1 MEAPTK
7 PTTSSLFEV
16 YLRLRPSFA
25 PNAERFLDVDAAGD
39 KAAPTHI
46 TIHPPALDQRRKAVE
61 TFKFTRVFGE
71 DATQLDLFHGTGLDS
86 MMQGVLGAEGREGR
100 DGLFATLGVTGSGKS
115 HTILG
120 SRSQRG
126 LTQLAL
132 DVLYQNLGDQLTS
145 TRRDRLA
152 LQSLF
157 ASDVSEAHM
166 SAANQYLESIYGDG
180 LDTRA
185 HSRAQS
191 RAATPLMVRPASPTK
206 SPATS
211 PTKSPS
217 KPGLYPHLN
226 PQQSCTITPSC
237 IACSHKG
244 NHRHSCAK
252 APQHPSIFSFLQR
265 PLTTHQAKT
274 QPPKDVSFASNS
286 RPSSAMA
293 PRRHMPRVSTMP
305 QFPIVQGT
313 DLDVDQTAEFA
324 IVVSMYEVYNDR
336 IFDLLAGSAAYQPSK
351 TATAKRR
358 HLLYKSTE
366 HSPDRKVVAGL
377 RKVVCE
383 NLDEAL
389 LVLETGL
396 TERRVAG
403 TGSNAVSSRSHGFFC
418 VEVKKRLAGAA
429 TSNWSSSAL
438 TIVDLAG
445 SERAR
450 AAKTAGST
458 LAEAG
463 KINESLMYL
472 GQCMQMQSDN
482 ADPTKSSNIVPF
494 RQCKLT
500 ELLFSN
506 SFPSSSSSAHQT
518 RSSKPPQKG
527 IMIVTAD
534 PLGDYN
540 ATSQIL
546 RYSALAREVTVP
558 RIPSYTSTMVPLARP
573 GTSASGRLTPSN
585 PAANDAA
592 LESALS
598 ELTLLRQDLE
608 LTQIRL
614 EEEIQRRREAESSWL
629 TAETRLENLELEL
642 RDEIW
647 EEFEQQLESERRRY
661 HAAREAEQDHVE
673 SHLDKKL
680 EILTRGLGDVQVCED
695 EEVEGGDKIAELQDE
710 NARLRDRLA
719 AFERE
724 KENTSPVRKMRVL
737 KPRKWEGKEEFG
749 VGLFG
754 GSP

>member
-25 PNAERFLDVDAAGD
+25 PNAERFLDVDAAGE

-46 TIHPPALDQRRKAVE
+46 TIHPPAHDQRRKAVE
-61 TFKFTRVFGE
+61 TFKFTRVFE
-71 DATQLDLFHGTGLDS
+71 EEATQLDLFHGTGLGS

-132 DVLYQNLGDQLTS
+132 DVLYQNLGDQLIS
-145 TRRDRLA
+145 TRRDHVA

-166 SAANQYLESIYGDG
+166 SAANQYLESIYGDAPS
-180 LDTRA
+180 DTRA

-191 RAATPLMVRPASPTK
+191 RAATPLMVRPT
-206 SPATS
+206 
-211 PTKSPS
+211 SPS
-217 KPGLYPHLN
+217 KQGLYPTLN
-226 PQQSCTITPSC
+226 HQSCITTTSCTACANGSRHVTSCTNKPPS
-237 IACSHKG
+237 S
-244 NHRHSCAK
+244 SSSSS
-252 APQHPSIFSFLQR
+252 SIFSFLQR
-265 PLTTHQAKT
+265 PVTRSHAKT
-274 QPPKDVSFASNS
+274 QPQKDVSFMSNP

-293 PRRHMPRVSTMP
+293 PKRHMPRVSSMP

-324 IVVSMYEVYNDR
+324 VVVSMYEVYNDR

-366 HSPDRKVVAGL
+366 QSPDRKVVAGL

-506 SFPSSSSSAHQT
+506 SFPSSSSSHHLA
-518 RSSKPPQKG
+518 RSPKPPQKG

-558 RIPSYTSTMVPLARP
+558 RVPSYTSTMIPLARP
-573 GTSASGRLTPSN
+573 GTAASGRLTPST
-585 PAANDAA
+585 PAPMDAA
-592 LESALS
+592 LETALS
-598 ELTLLRQDLE
+598 ELALLRQDLE
-608 LTQIRL
+608 LTQLRL
-614 EEEIQRRREAESSWL
+614 EEETQRRKEAESSWL
-629 TAETRLENLELEL
+629 TAEQRLENLELEL

-647 EEFEQQLESERRRY
+647 EEFESQLESERRRY
-661 HAAREAEQDHVE
+661 HAAREAEQEHVE
-673 SHLDKKL
+673 QHLDKKL
-680 EILTRGLGDVQVCED
+680 EILTRGLGEVEVCED
-695 EEVEGGDKIAELQDE
+695 EEAEGDEKIAELEDE
-710 NARLRDRLA
+710 NQRLREKLQA
-719 AFERE
+719 VERE
-724 KENTSPVRKMRVL
+724 KENQSPVRKMRVL

>member
-1 MEAPTK
+1 MMEAPTK

-25 PNAERFLDVDAAGD
+25 PNAERFLDVDAADD

-46 TIHPPALDQRRKAVE
+46 TIHPPAHDQRRKAVE
-61 TFKFTRVFGE
+61 TFKFTRVFE
-71 DATQLDLFHGTGLDS
+71 EEATQLDLFHGTGLGS

-132 DVLYQNLGDQLTS
+132 DVLYQNLGDQLIS
-145 TRRDRLA
+145 TRRDQVA

-157 ASDVSEAHM
+157 ASDTSEAHM
-166 SAANQYLESIYGDG
+166 SAANQYLESIYGDAPS
-180 LDTRA
+180 DARS

-191 RAATPLMVRPASPTK
+191 RAATPLMVRQT
-206 SPATS
+206 
-211 PTKSPS
+211 SPS
-217 KPGLYPHLN
+217 KQGL
-226 PQQSCTITPSC
+226 S
-237 IACSHKG
+237 
-244 NHRHSCAK
+244 
-252 APQHPSIFSFLQR
+252 
-265 PLTTHQAKT
+265 QAKT
-274 QPPKDVSFASNS
+274 QPPKDISFVSNP

-293 PRRHMPRVSTMP
+293 PKRHMPRVSSMP
-305 QFPIVQGT
+305 QFPIIQDT
-313 DLDVDQTAEFA
+313 NLDVDQTSEFA

-418 VEVKKRLAGAA
+418 VEVKKRLAGTA

-482 ADPTKSSNIVPF
+482 ADPTKASNIVPF

-506 SFPSSSSSAHQT
+506 SFPSSSSSHQI
-518 RSSKPPQKG
+518 RSPKPPQKG

-585 PAANDAA
+585 PAASDAA
-592 LESALS
+592 LESALA
-598 ELTLLRQDLE
+598 ELALLRQDLE
-608 LTQIRL
+608 LAQLRL
-614 EEEIQRRREAESSWL
+614 EEETQRRKEAESSWL
-629 TAETRLENLELEL
+629 TAENRLESLELEL

-647 EEFEQQLESERRRY
+647 EEFESQLESERRRY
-661 HAAREAEQDHVE
+661 HAAREAEQEHVDQ
-673 SHLDKKL
+673 HLDRKV
-680 EILTRGLGDVQVCED
+680 EILTRGLSEVQVRED
-695 EEVEGGDKIAELQDE
+695 SDAEGEEKIAELEEE
-710 NARLRDRLA
+710 NARLREKVQ

-724 KENTSPVRKMRVL
+724 KENQSPVRKMRVL

>member
-25 PNAERFLDVDAAGD
+25 PNAERFLDVDAAAE

-46 TIHPPALDQRRKAVE
+46 TIHPPAHDQRRKAVE
-61 TFKFTRVFGE
+61 TFKFTRVFE
-71 DATQLDLFHGTGLDS
+71 EEATQLDLFHGTGLGS

-132 DVLYQNLGDQLTS
+132 DVLYQNLGDQLIS
-145 TRRDRLA
+145 TRRDHVA

-166 SAANQYLESIYGDG
+166 SAANQYLESIYGDAPS
-180 LDTRA
+180 DTRA

-191 RAATPLMVRPASPTK
+191 RAATPLM
-206 SPATS
+206 
-211 PTKSPS
+211 
-217 KPGLYPHLN
+217 
-226 PQQSCTITPSC
+226 
-237 IACSHKG
+237 
-244 NHRHSCAK
+244 
-252 APQHPSIFSFLQR
+252 
-265 PLTTHQAKT
+265 
-274 QPPKDVSFASNS
+274 DVSFMSNP

-293 PRRHMPRVSTMP
+293 PKRHMPRVSSMP

-366 HSPDRKVVAGL
+366 QSPDRKVVAGL

-383 NLDEAL
+383 DLDEAL

-506 SFPSSSSSAHQT
+506 SFPSSSSSHHLA
-518 RSSKPPQKG
+518 RSPKPPQKG

-558 RIPSYTSTMVPLARP
+558 RVPSYTSTMIPLARP
-573 GTSASGRLTPSN
+573 GTAASGRLTPST
-585 PAANDAA
+585 PAPMDAA
-592 LESALS
+592 LETALA
-598 ELTLLRQDLE
+598 ELALLRQDLE
-608 LTQIRL
+608 LTQLRL
-614 EEEIQRRREAESSWL
+614 EEETQRRKEAESSWL
-629 TAETRLENLELEL
+629 TAEQRLENLELEL

-647 EEFEQQLESERRRY
+647 EEFESQLESERRRY
-661 HAAREAEQDHVE
+661 HAAREAEQEHVE
-673 SHLDKKL
+673 QHLDKKL
-680 EILTRGLGDVQVCED
+680 EILTRGLGEVEVCED
-695 EEVEGGDKIAELQDE
+695 EEAEGDEKIAELEDE
-710 NARLRDRLA
+710 NQRLREKLQ

-724 KENTSPVRKMRVL
+724 KENQSPVRKMRVL

>member
-25 PNAERFLDVDAAGD
+25 PNAERFLDVDAADD

-46 TIHPPALDQRRKAVE
+46 TIHAPAHDQRRKAVE
-61 TFKFTRVFGE
+61 TFKFTRVFE
-71 DATQLDLFHGTGLDS
+71 EEATQLDLFHGTGLDS

-132 DVLYQNLGDQLTS
+132 DVLYQNLGDQLIS
-145 TRRDRLA
+145 TRRDQLA
-152 LQSLF
+152 LQSVF
-157 ASDVSEAHM
+157 ASDTSEAHM
-166 SAANQYLESIYGDG
+166 SAANQYLESIYGDAPS
-180 LDTRA
+180 DARA

-191 RAATPLMVRPASPTK
+191 RAATPLMVRPS
-206 SPATS
+206 
-211 PTKSPS
+211 SPS
-217 KPGLYPHLN
+217 KQGLYPNLN
-226 PQQSCTITPSC
+226 HQSCISTTSC
-237 IACSHKG
+237 IACSTKS
-244 NHRHSCAK
+244 NQRHSCVQK
-252 APQHPSIFSFLQR
+252 PQSSSFFSFLQR
-265 PLTTHQAKT
+265 PVTTSQAKT
-274 QPPKDVSFASNS
+274 QPQKDISFVSNP

-293 PRRHMPRVSTMP
+293 PKRHMPRVSSMP

-506 SFPSSSSSAHQT
+506 SFPSSSSSHHI
-518 RSSKPPQKG
+518 RSPKPPQKG

-558 RIPSYTSTMVPLARP
+558 RIPSYTSTMIPLARP

-592 LESALS
+592 LESALA
-598 ELTLLRQDLE
+598 ELALLRQDLE

-614 EEEIQRRREAESSWL
+614 EEETQRRKEAESSWL
-629 TAETRLENLELEL
+629 TAENRLESLELEL

-647 EEFEQQLESERRRY
+647 EEFESQLESERRRY
-661 HAAREAEQDHVE
+661 HAAREAEQEHVDQ
-673 SHLDKKL
+673 HLDKKL
-680 EILTRGLGDVQVCED
+680 EILTRGLSEVEVCED
-695 EEVEGGDKIAELQDE
+695 GDAEGDEKIAELEEE
-710 NARLRDRLA
+710 NERLREKVQ

-724 KENTSPVRKMRVL
+724 KENQSPVRKMRVL

>member
-25 PNAERFLDVDAAGD
+25 PNAERFLDVDAADD

-46 TIHPPALDQRRKAVE
+46 TIHPPAHDQRRKAVE
-61 TFKFTRVFGE
+61 TFKFTRVFE
-71 DATQLDLFHGTGLDS
+71 EEATQLDLFHGTGLGS

-132 DVLYQNLGDQLTS
+132 DVLYQNLGDQLIS
-145 TRRDRLA
+145 TRRDQVA
-152 LQSLF
+152 LQSVF
-157 ASDVSEAHM
+157 ASDTSEAHM
-166 SAANQYLESIYGDG
+166 SAANQYLESIYGDAPS
-180 LDTRA
+180 DTRS

-191 RAATPLMVRPASPTK
+191 RAATPLMVRPT
-206 SPATS
+206 
-211 PTKSPS
+211 SPS
-217 KPGLYPHLN
+217 KQAL
-226 PQQSCTITPSC
+226 S
-237 IACSHKG
+237 
-244 NHRHSCAK
+244 
-252 APQHPSIFSFLQR
+252 
-265 PLTTHQAKT
+265 QAKT
-274 QPPKDVSFASNS
+274 QPQKDMSFVSNP

-293 PRRHMPRVSTMP
+293 PKRHMPRVSSMP
-305 QFPIVQGT
+305 QFPIIQDT
-313 DLDVDQTAEFA
+313 NLDVDQTSEFA

-482 ADPTKSSNIVPF
+482 ADPTKASNIVPF

-506 SFPSSSSSAHQT
+506 SFPSNQI
-518 RSSKPPQKG
+518 RSPKPPQKG

-585 PAANDAA
+585 PAAGDAA
-592 LESALS
+592 LENALA
-598 ELTLLRQDLE
+598 ELALLRQDLE
-608 LTQIRL
+608 LAQLRL
-614 EEEIQRRREAESSWL
+614 EEETQRRKEAESSWL
-629 TAETRLENLELEL
+629 TAETRLESLELEL

-647 EEFEQQLESERRRY
+647 EEFESQLESERRRY
-661 HAAREAEQDHVE
+661 HAAREAEQEHVDQ
-673 SHLDKKL
+673 HLDKKL
-680 EILTRGLGDVQVCED
+680 EILTRGLGEVQVRED
-695 EEVEGGDKIAELQDE
+695 SDAEGEEKIAELEEE
-710 NARLRDRLA
+710 NARLREKVQ

-724 KENTSPVRKMRVL
+724 KENQSPVRKMRVL

>member
-1 MEAPTK
+1 MKAPTK

-25 PNAERFLDVDAAGD
+25 PNAERFLDVDAAD
-39 KAAPTHI
+39 EKAAPTHI
-46 TIHPPALDQRRKAVE
+46 TIHPPAHDQRRKAVE
-61 TFKFTRVFGE
+61 TFKFTRVFE
-71 DATQLDLFHGTGLDS
+71 EEATQLDLFHGTGLGS

-132 DVLYQNLGDQLTS
+132 DVLYQNLGDQLIS
-145 TRRDRLA
+145 TRRDQLA
-152 LQSLF
+152 LQSVF
-157 ASDVSEAHM
+157 ASDTSEAHM
-166 SAANQYLESIYGDG
+166 SAANQYLESIYGDAPS
-180 LDTRA
+180 DARS

-191 RAATPLMVRPASPTK
+191 RAATPLMVRPT
-206 SPATS
+206 
-211 PTKSPS
+211 SPS
-217 KPGLYPHLN
+217 KQGL
-226 PQQSCTITPSC
+226 S
-237 IACSHKG
+237 
-244 NHRHSCAK
+244 
-252 APQHPSIFSFLQR
+252 
-265 PLTTHQAKT
+265 QAKT
-274 QPPKDVSFASNS
+274 QPTKDISFISNP

-293 PRRHMPRVSTMP
+293 PKRHMPRVSTMP
-305 QFPIVQGT
+305 QFPIIQDT
-313 DLDVDQTAEFA
+313 NLDVDQSSEFA

-351 TATAKRR
+351 TATAKRK

-472 GQCMQMQSDN
+472 GQCMQMQGDN
-482 ADPTKSSNIVPF
+482 ADPTKASNIVPF

-506 SFPSSSSSAHQT
+506 SFPSSSSSHHI
-518 RSSKPPQKG
+518 RSPKPPQKG

-558 RIPSYTSTMVPLARP
+558 RVPSYTSTIVPLARP

-585 PAANDAA
+585 PAASDTA
-592 LESALS
+592 LESALA
-598 ELTLLRQDLE
+598 ELALLRQDLE
-608 LTQIRL
+608 LTQLRL
-614 EEEIQRRREAESSWL
+614 EEETQRRKEAESSWL
-629 TAETRLENLELEL
+629 TAENRLESLELEL

-647 EEFEQQLESERRRY
+647 EEFESQLESERRRY
-661 HAAREAEQDHVE
+661 HAAREVEQEHVDQ
-673 SHLDKKL
+673 HLDRKV
-680 EILTRGLGDVQVCED
+680 EILTRGLSEVQVRED
-695 EEVEGGDKIAELQDE
+695 SDAEGEEKIAELEEE
-710 NARLRDRLA
+710 NARLREKVQ

-724 KENTSPVRKMRVL
+724 KENQSPVRKMRVL

>member
-1 MEAPTK
+1 
-7 PTTSSLFEV
+7 
-16 YLRLRPSFA
+16 
-25 PNAERFLDVDAAGD
+25 
-39 KAAPTHI
+39 
-46 TIHPPALDQRRKAVE
+46 
-61 TFKFTRVFGE
+61 
-71 DATQLDLFHGTGLDS
+71 
-86 MMQGVLGAEGREGR
+86 
-100 DGLFATLGVTGSGKS
+100 
-115 HTILG
+115 
-120 SRSQRG
+120 
-126 LTQLAL
+126 
-132 DVLYQNLGDQLTS
+132 
-145 TRRDRLA
+145 
-152 LQSLF
+152 
-157 ASDVSEAHM
+157 
-166 SAANQYLESIYGDG
+166 
-180 LDTRA
+180 
-185 HSRAQS
+185 
-191 RAATPLMVRPASPTK
+191 
-206 SPATS
+206 
-211 PTKSPS
+211 
-217 KPGLYPHLN
+217 
-226 PQQSCTITPSC
+226 
-237 IACSHKG
+237 
-244 NHRHSCAK
+244 
-252 APQHPSIFSFLQR
+252 
-265 PLTTHQAKT
+265 
-274 QPPKDVSFASNS
+274 
-286 RPSSAMA
+286 
-293 PRRHMPRVSTMP
+293 MPRVSSMP
-305 QFPIVQGT
+305 QFPIIQDT
-313 DLDVDQTAEFA
+313 NLDVDQTSEFA

-482 ADPTKSSNIVPF
+482 ADPTKASNIVPF

-506 SFPSSSSSAHQT
+506 SFPSSSSSHQI
-518 RSSKPPQKG
+518 RSPKPPQKG

-585 PAANDAA
+585 PVASDAA
-592 LESALS
+592 LENALA
-598 ELTLLRQDLE
+598 ELALLRQDLE
-608 LTQIRL
+608 LAQLRL
-614 EEEIQRRREAESSWL
+614 EEETQRRKEAESSWL
-629 TAETRLENLELEL
+629 TAENRLESLELEL

-647 EEFEQQLESERRRY
+647 EEFESQLESERRRY
-661 HAAREAEQDHVE
+661 HAAREAEQEHVDQ
-673 SHLDKKL
+673 HLDRKV
-680 EILTRGLGDVQVCED
+680 EILTRGLNEVQVRED
-695 EEVEGGDKIAELQDE
+695 SDAEGEEKIAELEEE
-710 NARLRDRLA
+710 NARLREKVQ

-724 KENTSPVRKMRVL
+724 KENQSPVRKMRVL

>member
-1 MEAPTK
+1 MEAPPK

-25 PNAERFLDVDAAGD
+25 PNAERFLDVDTADD

-46 TIHPPALDQRRKAVE
+46 TIHPPAHDQRRKAVE
-61 TFKFTRVFGE
+61 TFKFTRVFE
-71 DATQLDLFHGTGLDS
+71 EEATQLDLFHGTGLDS

-132 DVLYQNLGDQLTS
+132 DVLYQNLGDQLIS
-145 TRRDRLA
+145 TRRDQLA
-152 LQSLF
+152 LQSIF
-157 ASDVSEAHM
+157 SSDTSEAHM
-166 SAANQYLESIYGDG
+166 SAANQYLESIYGDAPS
-180 LDTRA
+180 DTRA

-191 RAATPLMVRPASPTK
+191 RAATPLMTD
-206 SPATS
+206 
-211 PTKSPS
+211 
-217 KPGLYPHLN
+217 
-226 PQQSCTITPSC
+226 Q
-237 IACSHKG
+237 
-244 NHRHSCAK
+244 RHSCVPN
-252 APQHPSIFSFLQR
+252 PQPQSSFFSFLQR
-265 PLTTHQAKT
+265 PQAKT
-274 QPPKDVSFASNS
+274 QPPKDISFVSNP

-293 PRRHMPRVSTMP
+293 PKRHMPRVSSMP
-305 QFPIVQGT
+305 QFPIIQGT
-313 DLDVDQTAEFA
+313 DLDVDQSAEFA

-336 IFDLLAGSAAYQPSK
+336 IFDLLAGSAAFQPSK
-351 TATAKRR
+351 TSTAKRR

-482 ADPTKSSNIVPF
+482 ADPLKSSAI
-494 RQCKLT
+494 
-500 ELLFSN
+500 
-506 SFPSSSSSAHQT
+506 
-518 RSSKPPQKG
+518 G

-585 PAANDAA
+585 PASNDAA
-592 LESALS
+592 LEAALA
-598 ELTLLRQDLE
+598 ELALLRQDLE
-608 LTQIRL
+608 LTQLRL
-614 EEEIQRRREAESSWL
+614 EEETQRRKEAEASWL
-629 TAETRLENLELEL
+629 TASSQLETLELEL
-642 RDEIW
+642 REEIW
-647 EEFEQQLESERRRY
+647 EEFEGQLAHERQRY
-661 HAAREAEQDHVE
+661 LAHRDAEQENVNQHMDAKLDLLSRGMSQVE
-673 SHLDKKL
+673 
-680 EILTRGLGDVQVCED
+680 VCED
-695 EEVEGGDKIAELQDE
+695 ADAEGEEKIAELEEE
-710 NARLRDRLA
+710 NERLREKVERM
-719 AFERE
+719 ERE
-724 KENTSPVRKMRVL
+724 RENQSPVRKMRVL
-737 KPRKWEGKEEFG
+737 KPRKWEGQEEFG
-749 VGLFG
+749 VGFM

>member
-25 PNAERFLDVDAAGD
+25 PNAERFLDVDAADD

-46 TIHPPALDQRRKAVE
+46 TIHPPAHDQRRKAVE
-61 TFKFTRVFGE
+61 TFKFTRVFE
-71 DATQLDLFHGTGLDS
+71 EEATQLDLFHGTGLGS

-132 DVLYQNLGDQLTS
+132 DVLYQNLGDQLIS
-145 TRRDRLA
+145 TRRDQLA
-152 LQSLF
+152 LQSVF
-157 ASDVSEAHM
+157 ASDTSEAHM
-166 SAANQYLESIYGDG
+166 SAANQYLESIYGDAPS
-180 LDTRA
+180 DARS

-191 RAATPLMVRPASPTK
+191 RAATPLMVRS
-206 SPATS
+206 TS
-211 PTKSPS
+211 SS
-217 KPGLYPHLN
+217 KQGL
-226 PQQSCTITPSC
+226 S
-237 IACSHKG
+237 
-244 NHRHSCAK
+244 
-252 APQHPSIFSFLQR
+252 
-265 PLTTHQAKT
+265 QAKT
-274 QPPKDVSFASNS
+274 QPTKDISFVSNP

-293 PRRHMPRVSTMP
+293 PKRHMPRVSTMP
-305 QFPIVQGT
+305 QFPIIQDT
-313 DLDVDQTAEFA
+313 NLDVDQTSEFA

-351 TATAKRR
+351 TATAKRK
-358 HLLYKSTE
+358 HLLYKGTE

-472 GQCMQMQSDN
+472 GQCMQMQGDN
-482 ADPTKSSNIVPF
+482 ADPTKASNIVPF

-506 SFPSSSSSAHQT
+506 SFPSSSSSHHI
-518 RSSKPPQKG
+518 RSPKPPQKG

-558 RIPSYTSTMVPLARP
+558 RVPSYTSTMVPLARP

-585 PAANDAA
+585 PAASDAA
-592 LESALS
+592 LESALA
-598 ELTLLRQDLE
+598 ELALLRQDLE
-608 LTQIRL
+608 LTQLRL
-614 EEEIQRRREAESSWL
+614 EEETRRRKEAESSWL
-629 TAETRLENLELEL
+629 TAENRLESLELEL

-647 EEFEQQLESERRRY
+647 EEFESQLESERRRY
-661 HAAREAEQDHVE
+661 RAAREAEQEHVDQ
-673 SHLDKKL
+673 HLDKKL
-680 EILTRGLGDVQVCED
+680 EILTRGLGEVQVRED
-695 EEVEGGDKIAELQDE
+695 SDAEGEEKIAELEEE
-710 NARLRDRLA
+710 NARLREKVQ

-724 KENTSPVRKMRVL
+724 KENQSPVRKMRVL

>member
-1 MEAPTK
+1 MMEAPTK

-25 PNAERFLDVDAAGD
+25 PNAERFLDVDAADD

-46 TIHPPALDQRRKAVE
+46 TIHPPAHDQRRKAVE
-61 TFKFTRVFGE
+61 TFKFTRVFE
-71 DATQLDLFHGTGLDS
+71 EEATQLDLFHGTGLGS

-132 DVLYQNLGDQLTS
+132 DVLYQNLGDQLIS
-145 TRRDRLA
+145 TRRDQVA

-157 ASDVSEAHM
+157 ASDTSEAHM
-166 SAANQYLESIYGDG
+166 SAANQYLESIYGDAPS
-180 LDTRA
+180 DARS

-191 RAATPLMVRPASPTK
+191 RAATPLMVRQT
-206 SPATS
+206 
-211 PTKSPS
+211 SPS
-217 KPGLYPHLN
+217 KQGL
-226 PQQSCTITPSC
+226 S
-237 IACSHKG
+237 
-244 NHRHSCAK
+244 
-252 APQHPSIFSFLQR
+252 
-265 PLTTHQAKT
+265 QAKT
-274 QPPKDVSFASNS
+274 QPPKDISFVSNP

-293 PRRHMPRVSTMP
+293 PKRHMPRVSSMP
-305 QFPIVQGT
+305 QFPIIQDT
-313 DLDVDQTAEFA
+313 NLDVDQTSEFA

-418 VEVKKRLAGAA
+418 VEVKKRLAGTA

-458 LAEAG
+458 LVEAG

-482 ADPTKSSNIVPF
+482 ADPTKASNIVPF

-506 SFPSSSSSAHQT
+506 SFPSSSSSHQI
-518 RSSKPPQKG
+518 RSPKPPQKG

-585 PAANDAA
+585 PAASDAA
-592 LESALS
+592 LESALA
-598 ELTLLRQDLE
+598 ELALLRQDLE
-608 LTQIRL
+608 LAQLRL
-614 EEEIQRRREAESSWL
+614 EEETQRRKEAESSWL
-629 TAETRLENLELEL
+629 TAENRLESLELEL

-647 EEFEQQLESERRRY
+647 EEFESQLESERRRY
-661 HAAREAEQDHVE
+661 HAAREAEQEHVDQ
-673 SHLDKKL
+673 HLDRKV
-680 EILTRGLGDVQVCED
+680 EILTRGLSEVQVRED
-695 EEVEGGDKIAELQDE
+695 SDAEGEEKIAELEEE
-710 NARLRDRLA
+710 NARLREKVQ

-724 KENTSPVRKMRVL
+724 KENQSPVRKMRVL

>member
-1 MEAPTK
+1 MMEAPTK

-25 PNAERFLDVDAAGD
+25 PNAERFLDVDAADD

-46 TIHPPALDQRRKAVE
+46 TIHPPAHDQRRKAVE
-61 TFKFTRVFGE
+61 TFKFTRVFE
-71 DATQLDLFHGTGLDS
+71 EEATQLDLFHGTGLGS

-132 DVLYQNLGDQLTS
+132 DVLYQNLGDQLIS
-145 TRRDRLA
+145 TRRDQIA

-157 ASDVSEAHM
+157 ASDTSEAHM
-166 SAANQYLESIYGDG
+166 SAANQYLESIYGDAPS
-180 LDTRA
+180 DARS

-191 RAATPLMVRPASPTK
+191 RAATPLMVRQT
-206 SPATS
+206 
-211 PTKSPS
+211 SPS
-217 KPGLYPHLN
+217 KQGL
-226 PQQSCTITPSC
+226 S
-237 IACSHKG
+237 
-244 NHRHSCAK
+244 
-252 APQHPSIFSFLQR
+252 
-265 PLTTHQAKT
+265 QAKT
-274 QPPKDVSFASNS
+274 QPPKDISFVSNP

-293 PRRHMPRVSTMP
+293 PKRHMPRVSSMP
-305 QFPIVQGT
+305 QFPIIQDT
-313 DLDVDQTAEFA
+313 NLDVDQTSEFA

-418 VEVKKRLAGAA
+418 VEVKKRLAGTA

-482 ADPTKSSNIVPF
+482 ADPTKASNIVPF

-506 SFPSSSSSAHQT
+506 SFPSSSSSHQI
-518 RSSKPPQKG
+518 RSPKPPQKG

-585 PAANDAA
+585 PAASDAA
-592 LESALS
+592 LESALA
-598 ELTLLRQDLE
+598 ELALLRQDLE
-608 LTQIRL
+608 LAQLRL
-614 EEEIQRRREAESSWL
+614 EEETQRRKEAESSWL
-629 TAETRLENLELEL
+629 TAENRLESLELEL

-647 EEFEQQLESERRRY
+647 EEFESQLESERRRY
-661 HAAREAEQDHVE
+661 HAAREAEQEHVDQ
-673 SHLDKKL
+673 HLDRKV
-680 EILTRGLGDVQVCED
+680 EILTRGLSEVQVRED
-695 EEVEGGDKIAELQDE
+695 SDAEGEEKIAELEEE
-710 NARLRDRLA
+710 NARLREKVQ

-724 KENTSPVRKMRVL
+724 KENQSPVRKMRVL

>member
-25 PNAERFLDVDAAGD
+25 PNAERFLDVDAADD

-46 TIHPPALDQRRKAVE
+46 TIHPPAHDQRRKAVE
-61 TFKFTRVFGE
+61 TFKFTRVFE
-71 DATQLDLFHGTGLDS
+71 EEATQLDLFHGTGLGS

-132 DVLYQNLGDQLTS
+132 DVLYQNLGDQLIS
-145 TRRDRLA
+145 TRRDQLA
-152 LQSLF
+152 LQSVF
-157 ASDVSEAHM
+157 ASDTSEAHM
-166 SAANQYLESIYGDG
+166 SAANQYLESIYGDAPS
-180 LDTRA
+180 DARSQ
-185 HSRAQS
+185 SRAQS
-191 RAATPLMVRPASPTK
+191 RAATPLMVRPT
-206 SPATS
+206 
-211 PTKSPS
+211 SPS
-217 KPGLYPHLN
+217 KQGL
-226 PQQSCTITPSC
+226 S
-237 IACSHKG
+237 
-244 NHRHSCAK
+244 
-252 APQHPSIFSFLQR
+252 
-265 PLTTHQAKT
+265 QAKT
-274 QPPKDVSFASNS
+274 QPTKDISFISNP

-293 PRRHMPRVSTMP
+293 PKRHMPRVSTMP
-305 QFPIVQGT
+305 QFPIIQDT
-313 DLDVDQTAEFA
+313 NLDVDQSSEFA

-351 TATAKRR
+351 TATAKRK

-429 TSNWSSSAL
+429 TSDWSSSAL

-472 GQCMQMQSDN
+472 GQCMQMQGDN
-482 ADPTKSSNIVPF
+482 ADPTKASNIVPF

-506 SFPSSSSSAHQT
+506 SFPSSSSSHHI
-518 RSSKPPQKG
+518 RSPKPPQKG

-558 RIPSYTSTMVPLARP
+558 RVPSYTSTMVPLARP

-585 PAANDAA
+585 PAASDAA
-592 LESALS
+592 LESALA
-598 ELTLLRQDLE
+598 ELALLRQDLE
-608 LTQIRL
+608 LTQLRL
-614 EEEIQRRREAESSWL
+614 EEETQRRKEAESSWL
-629 TAETRLENLELEL
+629 TAENRLESLELEL

-647 EEFEQQLESERRRY
+647 EEFESQLESERRRY
-661 HAAREAEQDHVE
+661 HAAREAEQEHVDQ
-673 SHLDKKL
+673 HLDKKL
-680 EILTRGLGDVQVCED
+680 EILTRGLGEVQVRED
-695 EEVEGGDKIAELQDE
+695 SDAEGEEKIAELEEE
-710 NARLRDRLA
+710 NARLREKVQ

-724 KENTSPVRKMRVL
+724 KENQSPVRKMRVL

>member
-25 PNAERFLDVDAAGD
+25 PNAERFLDVDAADD

-46 TIHPPALDQRRKAVE
+46 TIHPPAHDQRRKAVE
-61 TFKFTRVFGE
+61 TFKFTRVFE
-71 DATQLDLFHGTGLDS
+71 EEATQLDLFHGTGLGS

-132 DVLYQNLGDQLTS
+132 DVLYQNLGDQLIS
-145 TRRDRLA
+145 TRRDQLA
-152 LQSLF
+152 LQSVF
-157 ASDVSEAHM
+157 ASDTSEAHM
-166 SAANQYLESIYGDG
+166 SAANQYLESIYGDAPS
-180 LDTRA
+180 DARSQ
-185 HSRAQS
+185 SRAQS
-191 RAATPLMVRPASPTK
+191 RAATPLMVRPT
-206 SPATS
+206 
-211 PTKSPS
+211 SPS
-217 KPGLYPHLN
+217 KQGL
-226 PQQSCTITPSC
+226 S
-237 IACSHKG
+237 
-244 NHRHSCAK
+244 
-252 APQHPSIFSFLQR
+252 
-265 PLTTHQAKT
+265 QAKT
-274 QPPKDVSFASNS
+274 QPTKDISFISNP

-293 PRRHMPRVSTMP
+293 PKRHMPRVSTMP
-305 QFPIVQGT
+305 QFPIIQDT
-313 DLDVDQTAEFA
+313 NLDVDQSSEFA

-351 TATAKRR
+351 TATAKRK

-472 GQCMQMQSDN
+472 GQCMQMQGDN
-482 ADPTKSSNIVPF
+482 ADPTKASNIVPF

-506 SFPSSSSSAHQT
+506 SFPSSSSSHHI
-518 RSSKPPQKG
+518 RSPKPPQKG

-558 RIPSYTSTMVPLARP
+558 RVPSYTSTMVPLARP

-592 LESALS
+592 LESALA
-598 ELTLLRQDLE
+598 ELALLRQDLE
-608 LTQIRL
+608 LTQLRL
-614 EEEIQRRREAESSWL
+614 EEETQRRKEAESSWL
-629 TAETRLENLELEL
+629 TAENRLESLELEL

-647 EEFEQQLESERRRY
+647 EEFESQLESERRRY
-661 HAAREAEQDHVE
+661 HAAREAEQEHVDQ
-673 SHLDKKL
+673 HLDKKL
-680 EILTRGLGDVQVCED
+680 EILTRGLGEVQVRED
-695 EEVEGGDKIAELQDE
+695 SDAEGEEKIAELEEE
-710 NARLRDRLA
+710 NARLRDKVQ

-724 KENTSPVRKMRVL
+724 KENQSPVRKMRVL

>member
-1 MEAPTK
+1 MMEAPTK

-25 PNAERFLDVDAAGD
+25 PNAERFLDVDAADD

-46 TIHPPALDQRRKAVE
+46 TIHPPAHDQRRKAVE
-61 TFKFTRVFGE
+61 TFKFTRVFE
-71 DATQLDLFHGTGLDS
+71 EEATQLDLFHGTGLGS

-132 DVLYQNLGDQLTS
+132 DVLYQNLGDQLIS
-145 TRRDRLA
+145 TRRDQVA

-157 ASDVSEAHM
+157 ASDTSEAHM
-166 SAANQYLESIYGDG
+166 SAANQYLESIYGDAPS
-180 LDTRA
+180 DARS

-191 RAATPLMVRPASPTK
+191 RAATPLMDISFVS
-206 SPATS
+206 
-211 PTKSPS
+211 
-217 KPGLYPHLN
+217 N
-226 PQQSCTITPSC
+226 P
-237 IACSHKG
+237 
-244 NHRHSCAK
+244 
-252 APQHPSIFSFLQR
+252 
-265 PLTTHQAKT
+265 
-274 QPPKDVSFASNS
+274 

-293 PRRHMPRVSTMP
+293 PKRHMPRVSSMP
-305 QFPIVQGT
+305 QFPIIQDT
-313 DLDVDQTAEFA
+313 NLDVDQTSEFA

-482 ADPTKSSNIVPF
+482 ADPTKASNIVPF

-506 SFPSSSSSAHQT
+506 SFPSSSSSHQI
-518 RSSKPPQKG
+518 RSPKPPQKG

-585 PAANDAA
+585 PTASDAA
-592 LESALS
+592 LESALA
-598 ELTLLRQDLE
+598 ELALLRQDLE
-608 LTQIRL
+608 LAQLRL
-614 EEEIQRRREAESSWL
+614 EEETQRRKEAESSWL
-629 TAETRLENLELEL
+629 TAENRLESLELEL

-647 EEFEQQLESERRRY
+647 EEFESQLESERRRY
-661 HAAREAEQDHVE
+661 HAAREAEQEHVDQ
-673 SHLDKKL
+673 HLDRKV
-680 EILTRGLGDVQVCED
+680 EILTRGLSEVQVRED
-695 EEVEGGDKIAELQDE
+695 SDAEGEEKIAELEEE
-710 NARLRDRLA
+710 NARLREKVQ

-724 KENTSPVRKMRVL
+724 KENQSPVRKMRVL

>member
-25 PNAERFLDVDAAGD
+25 PNAERFLDVDAADD

-46 TIHPPALDQRRKAVE
+46 TIHPPAHDQRRKAVE
-61 TFKFTRVFGE
+61 TFKFTRVFE
-71 DATQLDLFHGTGLDS
+71 EEATQLDLFHGTGLGS

-132 DVLYQNLGDQLTS
+132 DVLYQNLGDQLIS
-145 TRRDRLA
+145 TRRDQVA
-152 LQSLF
+152 LQSVF
-157 ASDVSEAHM
+157 ASDTSEAHM
-166 SAANQYLESIYGDG
+166 SAANQYLESIYGDAPS
-180 LDTRA
+180 DTRS

-191 RAATPLMVRPASPTK
+191 RAATPLMVRPT
-206 SPATS
+206 
-211 PTKSPS
+211 SPS
-217 KPGLYPHLN
+217 KQGL
-226 PQQSCTITPSC
+226 S
-237 IACSHKG
+237 
-244 NHRHSCAK
+244 
-252 APQHPSIFSFLQR
+252 
-265 PLTTHQAKT
+265 QAKT
-274 QPPKDVSFASNS
+274 QPKKDISFVSNP

-293 PRRHMPRVSTMP
+293 PKRHMPRVSSMP
-305 QFPIVQGT
+305 QFPIIQDT
-313 DLDVDQTAEFA
+313 NLDVDQTSEFA

-358 HLLYKSTE
+358 HLLYKNTE
-366 HSPDRKVVAGL
+366 HSSDRKVVAGL

-482 ADPTKSSNIVPF
+482 ADPTKASNIVPF

-506 SFPSSSSSAHQT
+506 SFPSSSSSHQI
-518 RSSKPPQKG
+518 RSPKPPQKG

-558 RIPSYTSTMVPLARP
+558 RVPSYTSTMVPLARP

-585 PAANDAA
+585 PAASHTA
-592 LESALS
+592 LESALA
-598 ELTLLRQDLE
+598 ELALLRQDLE
-608 LTQIRL
+608 LAQLRL
-614 EEEIQRRREAESSWL
+614 EEETQRRKEAESSWL
-629 TAETRLENLELEL
+629 TAENRLESLELEL

-647 EEFEQQLESERRRY
+647 EEFESQLESERHRY
-661 HAAREAEQDHVE
+661 HAAREAEQEHVDQ
-673 SHLDKKL
+673 HLDKKL
-680 EILTRGLGDVQVCED
+680 EILTRGLGEVHVCED
-695 EEVEGGDKIAELQDE
+695 ADAEGEEKIAELEEE
-710 NARLRDRLA
+710 NARLREKVQ

-724 KENTSPVRKMRVL
+724 KENQSPVRKMRVL